1 MRAFCQSVA
10 APTGCASK
18 LRCFLS
24 QVAAVH
30 ATEQAYVVMA
40 FASGRQLLALEG
52 IDGRIKRAHCFASSA
67 GPACA
72 QAPVAFE
79 LVAANRDGV
88 RVRVRNKDTFVSTAD
103 LRLRWRLVLDGSPLA
118 LPRPKPGADGYYAV
132 GDLDVPAQVGRA
144 GRPLPV

>member
-1 MRAFCQSVA
+1 MLHDS
-10 APTGCASK
+10 
-18 LRCFLS
+18 
-24 QVAAVH
+24 AVCSWQTP
-30 ATEQAYVVMA
+30 AR
-40 FASGRQLLALEG
+40 GWLPLEG
-52 IDGRIKRAHCFASSA
+52 VDGRNKHTHRHSLTPTA

-88 RVRVRNKDTFVSTAD
+88 RVRVRNKDTFVSTAE
-103 LRLRWRLVLDGSPLA
+103 LRLRWRLVLDGSPLP
-118 LPRPKPGADGYYAV
+118 LPRLKSGADGYYAV

>member
-1 MRAFCQSVA
+1 MLMLCMPHDRTLCWWQKPAGGSWMPCRA
-10 APTGCASK
+10 
-18 LRCFLS
+18 
-24 QVAAVH
+24 
-30 ATEQAYVVMA
+30 
-40 FASGRQLLALEG
+40 
-52 IDGRIKRAHCFASSA
+52 DGRNKDTHWCSLTSTA
-67 GPACA
+67 GNVCA